1 MLNPF
6 AGTGNPSPP
15 LDMDTKRIFLEPDP
29 PIDDNFMFFIEKSC
43 MSASSLQLKL
53 GFAFADLY
61 DRDGLVRLDAAFVAF
76 VREVDAPLADRLLV
90 GRQDPSALAAKAESE
105 LLIALAPH
113 LEDFLAKLFGIESEL
128 HTLAGHHH
136 ELAPLHSVK
145 RLFVQ
150 RRAVHK
156 VKAEDVAAVDADAAE
171 KSLAT
176 LFEEPFSE
184 LAFAWHVTEWQKDEA
199 ANAARLDLAARY
211 AAWATTTLAGKQK
224 HRKGVL
230 FKVPAKLDFMRLVPV
245 HTDQPDGYPRH
256 TLSDEHL
263 RLREG
268 FGLTDPGTDLTGALD
283 EANYCIWC
291 HEQGKDSCS
300 KGLREKA
307 QKSTDSVPPPGG
319 GYKKSVF
326 GVPLAGCPLE
336 EKISEF
342 HLVKA
347 RGQPLGALAIICVD
361 NPMVAATGHRI
372 CNDCMKSCIYQKQTP
387 VDIPQAET
395 RTLKDVLELPW
406 GFEIYSLLTRWNPLN
421 LGRPLPRLESGRKV
435 LVVGLGPAG
444 FTVAHHLMN
453 DGHAVVG
460 IDGLKIEPLPPG
472 LSGVDAL
479 GRRSA
484 FEPIKDVRSL
494 YEPLGSR
501 VMAGFGGVAEY
512 GITVRWDKNFLK
524 LIRLLLER
532 RREFAMFGGVRFG
545 GTVTLE
551 DAWAMGFDHVAVCVG
566 AGKPTVLEIPN
577 GLARGVRAASDFLMA
592 LQLTGA
598 AKPDSIA
605 NMQVRLPVVVIGG
618 GLTAID
624 TATESLAYYVVQV
637 EKFLARYETLAA
649 ETGENAVREA
659 WDDQERE
666 IGEEY
671 LAHARAIRAE
681 RQSAQKQGR
690 EPHLIGLLQQWGGVT
705 IAYRRR
711 LVDSP
716 SYTLNHEEVEKALEE
731 GIVFAESLTPTAV
744 DVDNYGAVKGMRFRH
759 ESGEKWLPAHTVF
772 VAAGTQPNTILAR
785 EDAAHFVLD
794 GKYFA
799 ACDEGGSPVTPQRST
814 SKPGTPNV
822 LLSRQADGRFVSF
835 FGDVHPSFFG
845 NVVKAMGSAKQGYPV
860 VSRVLGR
867 RAPQLGESSR
877 QFFDRVADRLVARI
891 EHVERLTPN
900 IVEVVVRAPLAA
912 AKFQPGQF
920 YRLQNFESLA
930 PVAEGTRMQM
940 EGLALTGA
948 WVDRGK
954 GLVSTIVLEM
964 GGSSDLC
971 AMLQKGEPV
980 VLMGPTGSPTEIEP
994 GETVVL
1000 CGGGLGNAVLFS
1012 IGQAFRAAGSKVLY
1026 FAGYKKV
1033 IDRYKVGEIENA
1045 ADVVIWCCDEQPG
1058 FQPARPQ
1065 DRAFV
1070 GNIVQAMDTYAS
1082 GRLGPCVLRLEDADR
1097 LIAIGSDR
1105 MMAAVARARHD
1116 VLRPHMKP
1124 AHVAIGSINSPMQ
1137 CMMKEICAQCL
1148 QPHRDAVTGQ
1158 TSWVFSCFNQDQPL
1172 DSVDFSALN
1181 ERLKQNSL
1189 AEKLTAKWIRHCMA
1203 DLRSQRTFV

>member
-1 MLNPF
+1 MSFTPVS
-6 AGTGNPSPP
+6 A
-15 LDMDTKRIFLEPDP
+15 PDP
-29 PIDDNFMFFIEKSC
+29 SGAPALRF
-43 MSASSLQLKL
+43 
-53 GFAFADLY
+53 GFSFADLY
-61 DRDGLVRLDAAFVAF
+61 DRNALVRVDTAFVDF
-76 VREVDAPLADRLLV
+76 LREGDAPLADRLVAARL
-90 GRQDPSALAAKAESE
+90 DPAALAAKAESE
-105 LLIALAPH
+105 LLIAVAPH
-113 LEDFLAKLFGIESEL
+113 VEDFVTRLFGIESEMQA
-128 HTLAGHHH
+128 LAARHH
-136 ELAPLHSVK
+136 ELAPLFTVK

-156 VKAEDVAAVDADAAE
+156 VKAEEVAAVEGDSAE
-171 KSLAT
+171 KRLAA

-211 AAWATTTLAGKQK
+211 AAWATITPEGRKK
-224 HRKGVL
+224 HRSGVL
-230 FKVPAKLDFMRLVPV
+230 FKVPGKLDFIQLVPV
-245 HTDQPDGYPRH
+245 HTDEGKGFAEH
-256 TLSDEHL
+256 TLGDSHL
-263 RLREG
+263 RHREG
-268 FGLTDPGTDLTGALD
+268 FALTDPGTDLTGALD
-283 EANYCIWC
+283 QSNYCIWC

-307 QKSTDSVPPPGG
+307 PAG

-326 GVPLAGCPLE
+326 GVTLAGCPLA

-342 HLVKA
+342 HLLKA

-421 LGRPLPRLESGRKV
+421 LGRPLPLPESGRKV

-453 DGHAVVG
+453 DGHTVVA
-460 IDGLKIEPLPPG
+460 IDGLKIEPLPRD

-479 GRRSA
+479 GKRSA
-484 FEPIKDVRSL
+484 FSPIRDVRDVF
-494 YEPLGSR
+494 EPLGSR

-524 LIRLLLER
+524 VIRMLLER
-532 RREFAMFGGVRFG
+532 RREFSMFGGVRFG

-605 NMQVRLPVVVIGG
+605 NMQVRLPAIVIGG

-637 EKFLARYETLAA
+637 EKFLTRYETLAA
-649 ETGENAVREA
+649 EIGEQEVRKA

-671 LAHARAIRAE
+671 LAHARAIRDE
-681 RQSAQKQGR
+681 REVAAREAR
-690 EPHLIGLLQQWGGVT
+690 EPKIIQLLQGWGGVT

-711 LVDSP
+711 MIDSP
-716 SYTLNHEEVEKALEE
+716 SYTLNHEEIEKALEE
-731 GIVFAESLTPTAV
+731 GITFAEELTPMAV
-744 DVDNYGAVKGMRFRH
+744 DVDNYGAVKGMQFRH
-759 ESGEKWLPAHTVF
+759 TSGEKWLPAHTVF

-785 EDAAHFVLD
+785 EDAAHFELD

-799 ACDEGGSPVTPQRST
+799 ACDEDGNPVQPQRAAA
-814 SKPGTPNV
+814 KPETPHV
-822 LLSRQADGRFVSF
+822 LLSRQGDGRFVSY

-860 VSRVLGR
+860 VSRVLKR
-867 RAPQLGESSR
+867 RAPEASMPAAGFAAQIAAKLIATVER
-877 QFFDRVADRLVARI
+877 
-891 EHVERLTPN
+891 VERLTPN
-900 IVEVVVRAPLAA
+900 IVEVVIHAPLAA

-920 YRLQNFESLA
+920 YRLQNFESLS
-930 PVAEGTRMQM
+930 PVACGTRMQM

-948 WVDRGK
+948 WVDREQ

-980 VLMGPTGSPTEIEP
+980 ILMGPTGAPTEIEP
-994 GETVVL
+994 GETVAL

-1033 IDRYKVGEIENA
+1033 VDRYKIDEIEKA

-1058 FQPARPQ
+1058 FEPRRPQ
-1065 DRAFV
+1065 DRSFV
-1070 GNIVQAMDTYAS
+1070 GNIVQAMDAYAS
-1082 GRLGPCVLRLEDADR
+1082 GRLGDCAVRLEEADR

-1116 VLRPHMKP
+1116 VLKPHMK
-1124 AHVAIGSINSPMQ
+1124 AEHVAIGSINSPMQ

-1148 QPHRDAVTGQ
+1148 QPHRDPETGE

-1172 DSVDFSALN
+1172 DRVDFSALN

-1203 DLRSQRTFV
+1203 DLKRQRTFV